1 MKALSD
7 LLLEQKEL
15 QRKIKSLEKKLDK
28 VSQAIAKFG
37 QEDYTEVE
45 AVKII
50 KTLLKPGDLKYGDL
64 AERAYYNKISGSYLY
79 KIINK
84 YKGKY
89 WHSKKVGG
97 KWVWSLKPSNI

>member
-15 QRKIKSLEKKLDK
+15 QRQIKSLEKKLEK

-50 KTLLKPGDLKYGDL
+50 KTLLKPGDLKYRDL
-64 AERAYYNKISGSYLY
+64 ADRAYYNKISGSYLH
-79 KIINK
+79 KLINK
-84 YKGKY
+84 YKGRY

-97 KWVWSLKPSNI
+97 KWVWSLTAAV